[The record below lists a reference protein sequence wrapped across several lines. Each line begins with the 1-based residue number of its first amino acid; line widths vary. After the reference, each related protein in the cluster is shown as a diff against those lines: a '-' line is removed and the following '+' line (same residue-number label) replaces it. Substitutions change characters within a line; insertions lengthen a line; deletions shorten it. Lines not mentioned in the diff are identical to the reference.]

1 MATVQSTPPLG
12 QVPLLELARFRKR
25 KGGLCATQFLWD
37 KLEGNAA
44 LLLLCANRP
53 GLTAQD
59 QVILEQCR
67 QELELARNS
76 LDRRVK
82 RPFSFWALIHHV
94 DALLLLVLPEQLL
107 ATRALE
113 VRQRFEQKVSNPLL
127 KELWLGTSQEP
138 GPLRKAVQMLGLYL
152 MPTEVPPVTQG
163 LTDEQLLRCRHVLRG
178 ALNLLNVQSDKSFRQ
193 LSLNISIQILSA
205 LLLLGLFLVALLF
218 QQGLFSKELTRFRP
232 GDLSAFIMFGMA
244 GAILSNM
251 LSKERFVVSMGA
263 TARYYVYYLFVK
275 PQIGAFA
282 ALFFVMLDQAG
293 LLLAVV
299 VAPAERI
306 SPALIQIVVNSEQA
320 AFFARMVLSVA
331 IGFSADRVLS
341 SMMDSVLGRLIKESD
356 KEAPPPGPPPWARM
370 LGGEQS

>member
-1 MATVQSTPPLG
+1 MGQLPLS
-12 QVPLLELARFRKR
+12 ELARFRNR
-25 KGGLCATQFLWD
+25 KGSTCATQFLWD
-37 KLEGNAA
+37 KLEGSAA

-53 GLTAQD
+53 GLTTQD

-67 QELELARNS
+67 QKLELARNC
-76 LDRRVK
+76 LDRRIK

-138 GPLRKAVQMLGLYL
+138 GPLRKAVQLLEFYL
-152 MPTEVPPVTQG
+152 APTEVSTVTQG
-163 LTDEQLLRCRHVLRG
+163 LAEEQLLRCRHILRG
-178 ALNLLNVQSDKSFRQ
+178 ALSLLNAQSDKSFQQ

-205 LLLLGLFLVALLF
+205 LLLLGLFLLALLF
-218 QQGLFSKELTRFRP
+218 QQGLFSRELMRFRP
-232 GDLSAFIMFGMA
+232 GDLGAFIMFGMA

-275 PQIGAFA
+275 PTIGAFA
-282 ALFFVMLDQAG
+282 ALFLVMLDQAG

-306 SPALIQIVVNSEQA
+306 SPALFQIVVNSEQA

-341 SMMDSVLGRLIKESD
+341 SMMDSVLGRLLKESD
-356 KEAPPPGPPPWARM
+356 RDASSSGPPPRERM
-370 LGGEQS
+370 PGGELS